1 MTGRL
6 LLKAKRIQVN
16 SGRKRKIIMT
26 VRNMTVYNQRLK
38 YKKMLLKFIY
48 LGNSN
53 TIYLKERQQ

>member
-6 LLKAKRIQVN
+6 LLKAKRVQVN
-16 SGRKRKIIMT
+16 SGRKRKITTT
-26 VRNMTVYNQRLK
+26 VRDMTVYNQRLK
-38 YKKMLLKFIY
+38 YKKMLLKIY